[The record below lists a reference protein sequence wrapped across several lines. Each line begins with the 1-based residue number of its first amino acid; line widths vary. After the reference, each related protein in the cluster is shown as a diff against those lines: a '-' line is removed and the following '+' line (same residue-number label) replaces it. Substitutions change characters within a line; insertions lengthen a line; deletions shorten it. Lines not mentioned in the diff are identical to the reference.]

1 MSTKRRYIQE
11 VNLISEQR
19 YLNSKFLMETED
31 PTNPQQQTNPTS
43 LGINVNDVATQQS
56 ILTQLQPHSN
66 KVDLEKLKPLVGS
79 PNFFSELDKFVTL
92 EPELSKVDKKTITG
106 EELKLELPGGLK
118 FKATFDLGTN
128 AKFTGVGDIGVNKNV
143 NIGGAPVNLDI
154 KYKDPT
160 SGNFNT
166 SNLQVGAK
174 INIPHTNKNKP
185 HGYML

>member
-1 MSTKRRYIQE
+1 MSTKRRYIE
-11 VNLISEQR
+11 RANLISEQR
-19 YLNSKFLMETED
+19 YLSNKFLMETED
-31 PTNPQQQTNPTS
+31 PINPQQQTDPTS
-43 LGINVNDVATQQS
+43 LGVNVNDVATQQS

-118 FKATFDLGTN
+118 LKATFDLGPN
-128 AKFTGVGDIGVNKNV
+128 AKFSGVGDIGVNKNV
-143 NIGGAPVNLDI
+143 NIGGAPVNLGV

-160 SGNFNT
+160 SKDFNIG
-166 SNLQVGAK
+166 NLQVGAK
-174 INIPHTNKNKP
+174 VNIPQTNKNKS